1 LKKEYAESLDD
12 SLSVGVIAFDI
23 ALVQLEFGK
32 GIQISREVVHPG
44 QEVKDEKCTLLSFDF
59 SSL

>member
-12 SLSVGVIAFDI
+12 SLSVCVIAFDI

-44 QEVKDEKCTLLSFDF
+44 QEVKDEKMYPT
-59 SSL
+59 